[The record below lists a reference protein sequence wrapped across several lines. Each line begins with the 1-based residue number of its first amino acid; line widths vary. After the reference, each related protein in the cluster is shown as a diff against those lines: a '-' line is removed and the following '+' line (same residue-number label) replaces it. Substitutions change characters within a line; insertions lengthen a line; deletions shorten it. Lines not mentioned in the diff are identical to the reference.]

1 MRLFLLALAWAGGAG
16 WLQQQAQLPPPAG
29 VLVLV
34 IPVLMACWLATGKT
48 VFRRRVSFALWILIF
63 FLGGFFWAGIR
74 ADLTMASRLGEHWYG
89 RDVRVQG
96 VIAQLTQP
104 GDRGTRFVMDIERI
118 LTVGAT
124 VPRRV
129 SITWYGEW
137 GAGRKGIPDLRAGQ
151 RWQMVVRLRP
161 PHGTSNPHGFDF
173 QAWLLERGIR
183 ATGYVR
189 DRPSARLVTPMV
201 WRPGYVVQRLREKI
215 RQNLLELLDGRP
227 YGGII
232 VALAVGDQRAITQS
246 QWRVLTRTG
255 TNHLVSI
262 SGLHITLVAGLMFAV
277 VLRLWR
283 RSAWLA
289 ARVSPLR
296 AATLFGLIA
305 AVLYAALA
313 GFAIPAQRAVCMLAV
328 VAVLLFNGWRWPAPA
343 ILGTALLFVLLL
355 DPMAVGSPGF
365 WLSFGAVATILLV
378 GTTGA
383 QRDSLVRRWTRL
395 QWSISLALIPL
406 LLVLFQKVSV
416 IAPVAN
422 LFAIPLVSLCVA
434 PLALMQVVVPFGPLA
449 ALAHEAVRL
458 VFVALEWLSVLP
470 GAVWQQHA
478 PVTWTL
484 PFGVLGVVLMLLP
497 RGFPA
502 RWTGIVLV
510 LPMFVVR
517 PAAPAP
523 GQLWLTVLD
532 VGQGL
537 AVVARTANHTVL
549 FDTGPDYQGWSD
561 AGRRIV
567 APYLRGE
574 GVSVIDLLVI
584 SHDDLDHSGGAASL
598 LAQFDV
604 RQVISPQRG
613 NVFGSTSRDNAIRCH
628 AGQSWQFDQVKFEI
642 LYPEAQTVARSSGGD
657 NDRSC
662 VLRVESGHGVVLL
675 PADIERRSEQ
685 FLVDTAKSRLAA
697 DMLVAPH
704 HGSKTSSSGQF
715 VSAVGARLVVFP
727 VGYANRYGHP
737 HPVVAE
743 RYRAAGAV
751 QMRTDR
757 TGAVIVKFGPEGMSV
772 SAWRNTRRRYWN
784 EMTY

>member
-16 WLQQQAQLPPPAG
+16 WLQHQSQLPSLACA
-29 VLVLV
+29 LVLV
-34 IPVLMACWLATGKT
+34 IPMVLAWWLATGET
-48 VFRRRVSFALWILIF
+48 VLRQRLSFALWLLAF
-63 FLGGFFWAGIR
+63 FFGGFFWAAIH
-74 ADLTMASRLGEHWYG
+74 ADLTLASRLGERWYG

-118 LTVGAT
+118 LTAGAE
-124 VPRRV
+124 VPTRV
-129 SITWYGEW
+129 LMTWYGEW

-151 RWQMVVRLRP
+151 RWQMTVRLRP
-161 PHGTSNPHGFDF
+161 PHGTSNPHGFDI

-189 DRPSARLVTPMV
+189 DTPSARLVAPMV
-201 WRPGYVVQRLREKI
+201 WRPGYIVQRLREKI
-215 RQNLLELLDGRP
+215 RQNLLDLLDGRP

-232 VALAVGDQRAITQS
+232 VALAVGDQRAITEP

-255 TNHLVSI
+255 TNHLMSI
-262 SGLHITLVAGLMFAV
+262 SGLHITLVAGLMFAL

-283 RSAWLA
+283 RSARLA
-289 ARVSPLR
+289 ERMSPLR
-296 AATLFGLIA
+296 AATLFGLLA
-305 AVLYAALA
+305 AVTYAALA

-328 VAVLLFNGWRWPAPA
+328 VAVSLLISWRWPASA
-343 ILGTALLFVLLL
+343 ILGAALLFVLLL
-355 DPMAVGSPGF
+355 DPMAVSSAGF

-378 GTTGA
+378 STTGA
-383 QRDSLVRRWTRL
+383 HHDSLLRRWTRL

-406 LLVLFQKVSV
+406 LLALFQKVSV

-422 LFAIPLVSLCVA
+422 LFAIPFVSLCVA
-434 PLALMQVVVPFGPLA
+434 PLALVLIVVPFEAIA

-458 VFVALEWLSVLP
+458 VFVALEWLSALP

-484 PFGVLGVVLMLLP
+484 PFGVLGVVLVLLP

-502 RWTGIVLV
+502 RWVGIVLL

-517 PAAPAP
+517 PPAPAP

-537 AVVARTANHTVL
+537 AVVARTANHAVL
-549 FDTGPDYQGWSD
+549 FDTGPDYQGWGD

-574 GVSVIDLLVI
+574 GVSVIDLLLI
-584 SHDDLDHSGGAASL
+584 SHDDLDHSGGAASV

-604 RQVISPQRG
+604 RQVVYPDRG
-613 NVFGSTSRDNAIRCH
+613 NVPGSTQWDNAIRCH
-628 AGQSWQFDQVKFEI
+628 AGQSWRFDQVTFEM
-642 LYPEAQTVARSSGGD
+642 LSPQADTLTRASGGD

-662 VLRVESGHGVVLL
+662 VLRVESAHGVVLL
-675 PADIERRSEQ
+675 PADIERRAEQ
-685 FLVDTAKSRLAA
+685 NLVDTVKSRLAA
-697 DMLVAPH
+697 DVLVAPH
-704 HGSKTSSSGQF
+704 HGSKTSSSERF
-715 VSAVGARLVVFP
+715 VSAVGAKLVVFP

-737 HPVVAE
+737 HPTVAE
-743 RYRAAGAV
+743 RYRETGAV
-751 QMRTDR
+751 QMRTDQ
-757 TGAVIVKFGPEGMSV
+757 TGAVIVKFGPHGMDV
-772 SAWRNTRRRYWN
+772 SAWRNSRRRYWN
-784 EMTY
+784 EMAN

>member
-1 MRLFLLALAWAGGAG
+1 MRLFLLALAWACGAG
-16 WLQQQAQLPPPAG
+16 WLQQQAQLPLPAWALI
-29 VLVLV
+29 VL
-34 IPVLMACWLATGKT
+34 IPVILAWWLSAGET
-48 VFRRRVSFALWILIF
+48 VFRQRLSFALWLLTF
-63 FLGGFFWAGIR
+63 FLGGFFWASIH
-74 ADLTMASRLGEHWYG
+74 ADLTLASRLGERWYG
-89 RDVRVQG
+89 RDVRVEG

-104 GDRGTRFVMDIERI
+104 GDRGTRLVMDIERI
-118 LTVGAT
+118 LTLGAE
-124 VPRRV
+124 VPARISV
-129 SITWYGEW
+129 TWYGEW
-137 GAGRKGIPDLRAGQ
+137 GEGRKGIPDLRAGQ

-173 QAWLLERGIR
+173 QAWLLERGVR

-189 DRPSARLVTPMV
+189 DTSSARLVTSMV
-201 WRPGYVVQRLREKI
+201 WRPAYIVQRLREKI
-215 RQNLLELLDGRP
+215 RQNLLELLDDRP

-232 VALAVGDQRAITQS
+232 VALAVGDQRAITEP

-255 TNHLVSI
+255 TNHLMSI

-283 RSAWLA
+283 RSVTLAGWL
-289 ARVSPLR
+289 SPLR
-296 AATLFGLIA
+296 AATLFGLLA
-305 AVLYAALA
+305 AVAYAALA

-328 VAVLLFNGWRWPAPA
+328 VAVSLFNGWRWPAPA
-343 ILGTALLFVLLL
+343 ILGAALLFVLLL
-355 DPMAVGSPGF
+355 DPMAVISAGF
-365 WLSFGAVATILLV
+365 WLSFCAVATILLV

-383 QRDSLVRRWTRL
+383 HRDGVIRRWTRL

-434 PLALMQVVVPFGPLA
+434 PLALTLVVVPFEPIA
-449 ALAHEAVRL
+449 ALAHVAVRL
-458 VFVALEWLSVLP
+458 VFVALAWLSELP

-484 PFGVLGVVLMLLP
+484 PFGALGVLLMLLP
-497 RGFPA
+497 RGFPS
-502 RWTGIVLV
+502 RWVGVVLL
-510 LPMFVVR
+510 LPMFIVR
-517 PAAPAP
+517 PPVPAA

-567 APYLRGE
+567 GPYLHAE

-584 SHDDLDHSGGAASL
+584 SHDDLDHSGGAASVI
-598 LAQFDV
+598 AQFDV
-604 RQVISPQRG
+604 RQVVSPDRDKVPG
-613 NVFGSTSRDNAIRCH
+613 PPDNAIRCQ
-628 AGQSWQFDQVKFEI
+628 AGQSWHFDQVKFEM
-642 LYPEAQTVARSSGGD
+642 LYPQADMAMRTSGGD

-662 VLRVESGHGVVLL
+662 VLRIESGHGVVLL

-685 FLVDTAKSRLAA
+685 YLVDTVKSRLAA
-697 DMLVAPH
+697 DVLVAPH
-704 HGSKTSSSGQF
+704 HGSKTSSSEEF
-715 VSAVGARLVVFP
+715 VSAVGAKLVVFP

-737 HPVVAE
+737 HPAVAE
-743 RYRAAGAV
+743 RYAKTGTV
-751 QMRTDR
+751 QMRTDQ
-757 TGAVIVKFGPEGMSV
+757 TGAVIAKFGPEGINV
-772 SAWRNTRRRYWN
+772 SSWRISRRRYWN
-784 EMTY
+784 EMTN